1 MNAKDFDAFMRKCM
15 NEAPT
20 PDDGRYINP
29 KAPKIVWYDA
39 LKNEVEKAQVEK
51 QYKISYKMK
60 PEDIMTFVSGLH
72 NIQMDMIETVV
83 ISKEKQGF
91 PEATAVINHI
101 MELK

>member
-29 KAPKIVWYDA
+29 TAPKIVWYDA

-51 QYKISYKMK
+51 QYKITYKMK

>member
-1 MNAKDFDAFMRKCM
+1 MDSKEFDAFMRKCM

-29 KAPKIVWYDA
+29 KAPKVFWYDA

-51 QYKISYKMK
+51 QYKITYKMK
-60 PEDIMTFVSGLH
+60 KEDIMTFVSGLH
-72 NIQMDMIETVV
+72 DLQLDMIETVV
-83 ISKEKQGF
+83 IRKEREGF

-101 MELK
+101 MEKK